1 MQRAPANFERTNGGR
16 ALGWAWDSARVHL
29 RQGPVVGAETRW
41 REGPTAVL
49 AKHLGGPRRPPIR
62 SILAAWRPL
71 GRPSWHGWPWAG
83 QFPLSG
89 HPLWESH
96 LAICQWPC
104 DFRPMPAL
112 LSRFIRADRQSG
124 LCAIEGN
131 RGSSPIYSIWF
142 RLRHCEATWTHG
154 SRNMEAWKHRNRG
167 IGGGPCPGWTPTEHE
182 QRQQIAAKSPKL
194 SARMR
199 GCRTELRFAMRCVCT
214 PWPVGVV
221 VEHRTTQSTSRGVTT
236 FAVSEAIST
245 RSPSGRDADR
255 SVVFLC

>member
-16 ALGWAWDSARVHL
+16 ALGWAWDSAPVHL

-62 SILAAWRPL
+62 SILAAWQPL

-104 DFRPMPAL
+104 DFGPMPAL

-131 RGSSPIYSIWF
+131 RGSSPIYSRWF
-142 RLRHCEATWTHG
+142 RFRHCEG
-154 SRNMEAWKHRNRG
+154 NMDAWKQKHGGMETQKQRHRRRTLPGLDPNGARATATDCRQVTQ
-167 IGGGPCPGWTPTEHE
+167 IVCPHAWL
-182 QRQQIAAKSPKL
+182 QN
-194 SARMR
+194 
-199 GCRTELRFAMRCVCT
+199 
-214 PWPVGVV
+214 
-221 VEHRTTQSTSRGVTT
+221 
-236 FAVSEAIST
+236 
-245 RSPSGRDADR
+245 
-255 SVVFLC
+255 